1 MRTLDV
7 GLGGVR
13 SVVQMNGDGSMTT
26 GTIQDCD
33 AILEDAQARHKEGHH
48 GSGEMKHAGRIPFV
62 VIERYCNDN
71 GITFRECMGSQEHSR
86 RILNSPELSAFRIW
100 KGQV

>member
-7 GLGGVR
+7 GLGGVK
-13 SVVQMNGDGSMTT
+13 SVVHMNGDGSMTL

-33 AILEDAQARHKEGHH
+33 AILENAKARSNEGLH
-48 GSGEMKHAGRIPFV
+48 GTSDMKHAASIPFV
-62 VIERYCNDN
+62 VIEKYCNDN
-71 GITFRECMGSQEHSR
+71 GISFRECMGSQEHSKR
-86 RILNSPELSAFRIW
+86 LLNSPDLAHFRVW